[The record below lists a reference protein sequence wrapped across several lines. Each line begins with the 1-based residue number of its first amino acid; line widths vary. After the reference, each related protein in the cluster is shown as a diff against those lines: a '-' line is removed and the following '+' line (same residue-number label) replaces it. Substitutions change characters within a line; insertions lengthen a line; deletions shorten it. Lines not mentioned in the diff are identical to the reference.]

1 MAEND
6 PLQALF
12 VNCQKVTNCIQ
23 THLSN
28 FIGHH
33 SSSSSS
39 PPANGKL
46 PFSFHQSSN
55 TDPAAYQIL
64 LKGKCT
70 NDQTMAS
77 RARRSSFW
85 HYYERP

>member
-1 MAEND
+1 MAENH

-33 SSSSSS
+33 SSSSHRHPPMGSFLSPSINHQTRTPPLIKFSS
-39 PPANGKL
+39 RC
-46 PFSFHQSSN
+46 
-55 TDPAAYQIL
+55 
-64 LKGKCT
+64 KCT
-70 NDQTMAS
+70 TP
-77 RARRSSFW
+77 W
-85 HYYERP
+85 HHVPEGQHFGTIYERP